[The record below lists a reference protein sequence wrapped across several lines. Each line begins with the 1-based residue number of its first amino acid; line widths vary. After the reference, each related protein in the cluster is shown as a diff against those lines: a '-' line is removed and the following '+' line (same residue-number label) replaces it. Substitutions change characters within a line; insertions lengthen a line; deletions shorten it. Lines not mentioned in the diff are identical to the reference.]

1 MAKTTTVY
9 VCQTCGFNSTK
20 WLGKCTSCSSWNS
33 FVEEVKVKNSS
44 ITKGINKTTK
54 EPLLLSEIKN
64 REDIKI
70 STGLKEFDRV
80 LGGGVY
86 AGSAVLIGGEPGIGK
101 STLLLQAAMNYQ
113 GQNVFYV
120 SGEESEEQI
129 KLRANRLHGY
139 SEHSGLYVF
148 SESNLNT
155 IIEKIEKNSYDLVV
169 IDSIQ
174 TLYNPEIESSPG
186 SVSQVRECSY
196 KLIEFCKSRNIP
208 LFLIGHIN
216 KEGNI
221 AGPKVLEH
229 LVDTVLQFEGDRN
242 HMYRIVRTLKNRF
255 GNSFEIGVFEM
266 KENGLNEV
274 LKPGS
279 FFLSGFEQNSD
290 LSGSAIT
297 TVLEGNRAFLLEVQ
311 ALVSSAVYGMPQ
323 RVANGFDGKRLNLLL
338 AVLEKK
344 CGFKLGQKDV
354 FMNITGGFRIN
365 DPAIDLAVA
374 ISVLSSNEDIPID
387 KSYCLI
393 GEVGLGGEIRGVIG
407 LDQRIQEAVKMGFS
421 KIIIPSPQLKKEFI
435 GGENFKLIPAKDI
448 SSILSE
454 IFG

>member
-1 MAKTTTVY
+1 
-9 VCQTCGFNSTK
+9 
-20 WLGKCTSCSSWNS
+20 
-33 FVEEVKVKNSS
+33 
-44 ITKGINKTTK
+44 
-54 EPLLLSEIKN
+54 
-64 REDIKI
+64 
-70 STGLKEFDRV
+70 
-80 LGGGVY
+80 
-86 AGSAVLIGGEPGIGK
+86 
-101 STLLLQAAMNYQ
+101 
-113 GQNVFYV
+113 
-120 SGEESEEQI
+120 
-129 KLRANRLHGY
+129 
-139 SEHSGLYVF
+139 LYIY

-155 IIEKIEKNSYDLVV
+155 IIEQANKNPYDLMV

-174 TLYNPEIESSPG
+174 TLFNPEIESSPG

-196 KLIEFCKSRNIP
+196 KLIEFCKGKNIP

-242 HMYRIVRTLKNRF
+242 HLYRLVRTLKNRF

-266 KENGLNEV
+266 KPDGLNEV
-274 LKPGS
+274 QKPGT
-279 FFLSGFEQNSD
+279 FFLSGFEQNNN
-290 LSGSAIT
+290 LSGSVIT

-323 RVANGFDGKRLNLLL
+323 RVANGFDAKRLNLLL

-374 ISVLSSNEDIPID
+374 ISVLSSNEDVAVD
-387 KSYCLI
+387 KSFCLI
-393 GEVGLGGEIRGVIG
+393 GEVGLGGEIRGVLG
-407 LDQRIQEAVKMGFS
+407 LEQRIKEAYKMGFT
-421 KIIIPSPQLKKEFI
+421 KIIIPAPQFKADFI
-435 GGENFKLIPAKDI
+435 ADGLSIIPARDI
-448 SSILSE
+448 TAVLGE

>member
-1 MAKTTTVY
+1 MSKNSSVF
-9 VCQTCGFNSTK
+9 VCQSCGFQSAK
-20 WLGKCTSCSSWNS
+20 WLGKCSSCGSWNS
-33 FVEEVKVKNSS
+33 FVEEAKTKSSGLKTTSDANKKEPVLLSKIESKNS
-44 ITKGINKTTK
+44 TRT
-54 EPLLLSEIKN
+54 
-64 REDIKI
+64 
-70 STGLKEFDRV
+70 STGMAELDRV
-80 LGGGVY
+80 LGGGVV

-101 STLLLQAAMNYQ
+101 STLLLQAAMAYQ
-113 GQNVFYV
+113 GKNVLYV

-129 KLRANRLHGY
+129 KLRANRLKEY
-139 SEHSGLYVF
+139 SDNSGLFIY

-155 IIEKIEKNSYDLVV
+155 IIEQANKNAYDLLV

-174 TLYNPEIESSPG
+174 TLFNPEIESSPG

-196 KLIEFCKSRNIP
+196 KLIEFCKGKNIP

-242 HMYRIVRTLKNRF
+242 HIYRIVRTLKNRF

-266 KENGLNEV
+266 KPDGLNEV
-274 LKPGS
+274 LKPGT
-279 FFLSGFEQNSD
+279 FFLSGFEQNNN
-290 LSGSAIT
+290 LSGSVIT

-323 RVANGFDGKRLNLLL
+323 RVANGFDAKRLNLLL

-374 ISVLSSNEDIPID
+374 ISVLSSNEDIAVD
-387 KSYCLI
+387 KSFCLI
-393 GEVGLGGEIRGVIG
+393 GEVGLGGEIRGVLG
-407 LDQRIQEAVKMGFS
+407 LEQRIKEAYKMGFT
-421 KIIIPSPQLKKEFI
+421 KIVIPAPQFKTDFI
-435 GGENFKLIPAKDI
+435 SDGLSIIPAKDI
-448 SSILSE
+448 TAVLGE

>member
-1 MAKTTTVY
+1 MSKNSSVF
-9 VCQTCGFNSTK
+9 VCQSCGFNSAK
-20 WLGKCTSCSSWNS
+20 WLGKCSSCGSWNS
-33 FVEEVKVKNSS
+33 FVEEVKTKSSGLKTIADSNKKTPVLLSQIESKNS
-44 ITKGINKTTK
+44 TRT
-54 EPLLLSEIKN
+54 
-64 REDIKI
+64 
-70 STGLKEFDRV
+70 STGMSELDRV
-80 LGGGVY
+80 LGGGVI

-101 STLLLQAAMNYQ
+101 STLLLQAAMAYQ
-113 GQNVFYV
+113 GKNVLYV

-129 KLRANRLHGY
+129 KLRANRLKEF
-139 SEHSGLYVF
+139 SENSGLYIY

-155 IIEKIEKNSYDLVV
+155 IIEQANKNPYDLMV

-174 TLYNPEIESSPG
+174 TLFNPEIESSPG

-196 KLIEFCKSRNIP
+196 KLIEFCKGKNIP

-242 HMYRIVRTLKNRF
+242 HLYRLVRTLKNRF

-266 KENGLNEV
+266 KPDGLNEV
-274 LKPGS
+274 QKPGT
-279 FFLSGFEQNSD
+279 FFLSGFEQNNN
-290 LSGSAIT
+290 LSGSVIT

-323 RVANGFDGKRLNLLL
+323 RVANGFDAKRLNLLL

-374 ISVLSSNEDIPID
+374 ISVLSSNEDVAVD

-393 GEVGLGGEIRGVIG
+393 GEVGLGGEIRGVLG
-407 LDQRIQEAVKMGFS
+407 LEQRIKEAYKMGFT
-421 KIIIPSPQLKKEFI
+421 KIIIPAPQ
-435 GGENFKLIPAKDI
+435 FKADFMADELSIIPARDI
-448 SSILSE
+448 TAVLGE

>member
-1 MAKTTTVY
+1 MSKNSSVF
-9 VCQTCGFNSTK
+9 VCQSCGFNSAK
-20 WLGKCTSCSSWNS
+20 WLGKCSSCGSWNS
-33 FVEEVKVKNSS
+33 FVEEVKTKSSGLKSIADTNKKTPVLLSQIESKNS
-44 ITKGINKTTK
+44 TRT
-54 EPLLLSEIKN
+54 
-64 REDIKI
+64 
-70 STGLKEFDRV
+70 STGMSELDRV
-80 LGGGVY
+80 LGGGVV

-101 STLLLQAAMNYQ
+101 STLLLQAAMAYQ
-113 GQNVFYV
+113 GKNVLYV

-129 KLRANRLHGY
+129 KLRANRLKEY
-139 SEHSGLYVF
+139 SNNSGLYIY
-148 SESNLNT
+148 SESNLNS
-155 IIEKIEKNSYDLVV
+155 IIEQASKNPYDLMV

-174 TLYNPEIESSPG
+174 TLFNPEIESSPG

-196 KLIEFCKSRNIP
+196 KLIEFCKARNIP

-242 HMYRIVRTLKNRF
+242 HLYRLVRTLKNRF

-266 KENGLNEV
+266 KPDGLNEV
-274 LKPGS
+274 QKPGT
-279 FFLSGFEQNSD
+279 FFLSGFEQNNN
-290 LSGSAIT
+290 LSGSVIT

-323 RVANGFDGKRLNLLL
+323 RVANGFDAKRLNLLL

-374 ISVLSSNEDIPID
+374 ISVLSSNEDVAVD

-393 GEVGLGGEIRGVIG
+393 GEVGLGGEIRGVLG
-407 LDQRIQEAVKMGFS
+407 LEQRIKEAYKMGFT
-421 KIIIPSPQLKKEFI
+421 KIIIPAPQFKADFI
-435 GGENFKLIPAKDI
+435 ADGLSIIPAKDI
-448 SSILSE
+448 TAVLGE

>member
-1 MAKTTTVY
+1 MSKNSSVF
-9 VCQTCGFNSTK
+9 VCQSCGFNSAK
-20 WLGKCTSCSSWNS
+20 WLGKCSSCGSWNS
-33 FVEEVKVKNSS
+33 FVEEVKTKSSGLKTIADTNKKNPVLLSQIESKNS
-44 ITKGINKTTK
+44 TRT
-54 EPLLLSEIKN
+54 
-64 REDIKI
+64 
-70 STGLKEFDRV
+70 STGMAELDRV
-80 LGGGVY
+80 LGGGVV

-101 STLLLQAAMNYQ
+101 STLLLQAAMAYQ
-113 GQNVFYV
+113 GKNVLYV

-129 KLRANRLHGY
+129 KLRANRLKEY
-139 SEHSGLYVF
+139 SDNSGLYIY
-148 SESNLNT
+148 SESNLNS
-155 IIEKIEKNSYDLVV
+155 IIEQASKNPYDLMV

-174 TLYNPEIESSPG
+174 TLFNPEIESSPG

-196 KLIEFCKSRNIP
+196 KLIEFCKGRNIP

-242 HMYRIVRTLKNRF
+242 HLYRLVRTLKNRF

-266 KENGLNEV
+266 KPDGLNEV
-274 LKPGS
+274 QKPGT
-279 FFLSGFEQNSD
+279 FFLSGFEQNNN
-290 LSGSAIT
+290 LSGSVIT

-323 RVANGFDGKRLNLLL
+323 RVANGFDAKRLNLLL

-374 ISVLSSNEDIPID
+374 ISVLSSNEDVAVD

-393 GEVGLGGEIRGVIG
+393 GEVGLGGEIRGVLG
-407 LDQRIQEAVKMGFS
+407 LEQRIKEAYKMGFT
-421 KIIIPSPQLKKEFI
+421 KIVIPAPQFKADFIADGLSIIP
-435 GGENFKLIPAKDI
+435 ARDI
-448 SSILSE
+448 TAVLGE

>member
-1 MAKTTTVY
+1 MSKNSSVF
-9 VCQTCGFNSTK
+9 VCQSCGFNSAK
-20 WLGKCTSCSSWNS
+20 WLGKCSSCGSWNS
-33 FVEEVKVKNSS
+33 FVEEVKTKSSGLKTIADSNKKTPVLLSQIESKNSAR
-44 ITKGINKTTK
+44 T
-54 EPLLLSEIKN
+54 
-64 REDIKI
+64 
-70 STGLKEFDRV
+70 STGMSELDRV
-80 LGGGVY
+80 LGGGVV

-101 STLLLQAAMNYQ
+101 STLLLQAAMAYQ
-113 GQNVFYV
+113 GKNVLYV

-129 KLRANRLHGY
+129 KLRANRLKEF
-139 SEHSGLYVF
+139 SENSGLYIY

-155 IIEKIEKNSYDLVV
+155 IIEQANKNPYDLVV

-174 TLYNPEIESSPG
+174 TLFNPEIESSPG

-196 KLIEFCKSRNIP
+196 KLIEFCKGKNIP

-242 HMYRIVRTLKNRF
+242 HLYRLVRTLKNRF

-266 KENGLNEV
+266 KPDGLNEV
-274 LKPGS
+274 QKPGT
-279 FFLSGFEQNSD
+279 FFLSGFEQNNN
-290 LSGSAIT
+290 LSGSVIT

-323 RVANGFDGKRLNLLL
+323 RVANGFDAKRLNLLL

-374 ISVLSSNEDIPID
+374 ISVLSSNEDVAVD

-393 GEVGLGGEIRGVIG
+393 GEVGLGGEIRGVLG
-407 LDQRIQEAVKMGFS
+407 LEQRIKEAYKMGFT
-421 KIIIPSPQLKKEFI
+421 KIIIPAPQFKADFI
-435 GGENFKLIPAKDI
+435 ADGLSIIPARDI
-448 SSILSE
+448 TAVLGE

>member
-1 MAKTTTVY
+1 MSKNSSVF
-9 VCQTCGFNSTK
+9 VCQSCGFNSAK
-20 WLGKCTSCSSWNS
+20 WLGKCSSCGSWNS
-33 FVEEVKVKNSS
+33 FVEEVKTKSSGLKTIADSNKKTPVLLSQIESKNS
-44 ITKGINKTTK
+44 TRT
-54 EPLLLSEIKN
+54 
-64 REDIKI
+64 
-70 STGLKEFDRV
+70 STGMSELDRV
-80 LGGGVY
+80 LGGGVV

-101 STLLLQAAMNYQ
+101 STLLLQAAMAYQ
-113 GQNVFYV
+113 GKNVLYV

-129 KLRANRLHGY
+129 KLRANRLKEF
-139 SEHSGLYVF
+139 SENSGLYIY

-155 IIEKIEKNSYDLVV
+155 IIEQANKNPYDLMV

-174 TLYNPEIESSPG
+174 TLFNPEIESSPG

-196 KLIEFCKSRNIP
+196 KLIEFCKGKNIP

-242 HMYRIVRTLKNRF
+242 HLYRLVRTLKNRF

-266 KENGLNEV
+266 KPDGLNEV
-274 LKPGS
+274 QKPGT
-279 FFLSGFEQNSD
+279 FFLSGFEQNNN
-290 LSGSAIT
+290 LSGSVIT

-323 RVANGFDGKRLNLLL
+323 RVANGFDAKRLNLLL

-374 ISVLSSNEDIPID
+374 ISVLSSNEDVAVD

-393 GEVGLGGEIRGVIG
+393 GEVGLGGEIRGVLG
-407 LDQRIQEAVKMGFS
+407 LEQRIKEAYKMGFT
-421 KIIIPSPQLKKEFI
+421 KIIIPAPQFKADFI
-435 GGENFKLIPAKDI
+435 ADGLSIIPARDI
-448 SSILSE
+448 TAVLGE

>member
-1 MAKTTTVY
+1 MSKNSSVF
-9 VCQTCGFNSTK
+9 VCQSCGFNSAK
-20 WLGKCTSCSSWNS
+20 WLGKCSSCGSWNS
-33 FVEEVKVKNSS
+33 FVEEVKTKSSGLKTIADSNKKTPVLLSQIESKNS
-44 ITKGINKTTK
+44 TRT
-54 EPLLLSEIKN
+54 
-64 REDIKI
+64 
-70 STGLKEFDRV
+70 STGMSELDRV
-80 LGGGVY
+80 LGGGVV

-101 STLLLQAAMNYQ
+101 STLLLQAAMAYQ
-113 GQNVFYV
+113 GKNVLYV

-129 KLRANRLHGY
+129 KLRANRLKEF
-139 SEHSGLYVF
+139 SENSGLYIY

-155 IIEKIEKNSYDLVV
+155 IIEQANKNPYDLVV

-174 TLYNPEIESSPG
+174 TLFNPEIESSPG

-196 KLIEFCKSRNIP
+196 KLIEFCKGKNIP

-242 HMYRIVRTLKNRF
+242 HLYRLVRTLKNRF

-266 KENGLNEV
+266 KPDGLNEV
-274 LKPGS
+274 QKPGT
-279 FFLSGFEQNSD
+279 FFLSGFEQNNN
-290 LSGSAIT
+290 LSGSVIT

-323 RVANGFDGKRLNLLL
+323 RVANGFDAKRLNLLL

-374 ISVLSSNEDIPID
+374 ISVLSSNEDVSVD
-387 KSYCLI
+387 KSCCLI
-393 GEVGLGGEIRGVIG
+393 GEVGLGGEIRGVLG
-407 LDQRIQEAVKMGFS
+407 LEQRIKEAYKMGFT
-421 KIIIPSPQLKKEFI
+421 KIIIPAPQFKADFI
-435 GGENFKLIPAKDI
+435 ADGLSIIPARDI
-448 SSILSE
+448 TAVLGE

>member
-1 MAKTTTVY
+1 MSKNSSVF
-9 VCQTCGFNSTK
+9 VCQSCGFNSAK
-20 WLGKCTSCSSWNS
+20 WLGKCSSCGSWNS
-33 FVEEVKVKNSS
+33 FVEEVKTKSSGLKTIADSNKKTPVLLSQIESKNSAR
-44 ITKGINKTTK
+44 T
-54 EPLLLSEIKN
+54 
-64 REDIKI
+64 
-70 STGLKEFDRV
+70 STGMSELDRV
-80 LGGGVY
+80 LGGGVV

-101 STLLLQAAMNYQ
+101 STLLLQAAMAYQ
-113 GQNVFYV
+113 GKNVLYV

-129 KLRANRLHGY
+129 KLRANRLKEF
-139 SEHSGLYVF
+139 SENSGLYIY

-155 IIEKIEKNSYDLVV
+155 IIEQANKNPYDLMV

-174 TLYNPEIESSPG
+174 TLFNPEIESSPG

-196 KLIEFCKSRNIP
+196 KLIEFCKGKNIP

-242 HMYRIVRTLKNRF
+242 HLYRLVRTLKNRF

-266 KENGLNEV
+266 KPDGLNEV
-274 LKPGS
+274 QKPGT
-279 FFLSGFEQNSD
+279 FFLSGFEQNNN
-290 LSGSAIT
+290 LSGSVIT

-323 RVANGFDGKRLNLLL
+323 RVANGFDAKRLNLLL

-374 ISVLSSNEDIPID
+374 ISVLSSNEDVAVD

-393 GEVGLGGEIRGVIG
+393 GEVGLGGEIRGVLG
-407 LDQRIQEAVKMGFS
+407 LEQRIKEAYKMGFT
-421 KIIIPSPQLKKEFI
+421 KIIIPAPQFKADFI
-435 GGENFKLIPAKDI
+435 ADGLSIIPARDI
-448 SSILSE
+448 TAVLGE

>member
-1 MAKTTTVY
+1 MSKNSSVF
-9 VCQTCGFNSTK
+9 VCQSCGFNSAK
-20 WLGKCTSCSSWNS
+20 WLGKCSSCGSWNS
-33 FVEEVKVKNSS
+33 FVEEVKTKSSGLKTIADSNKKTPVLLSQIESKNSAR
-44 ITKGINKTTK
+44 T
-54 EPLLLSEIKN
+54 
-64 REDIKI
+64 
-70 STGLKEFDRV
+70 STGMSELDRV
-80 LGGGVY
+80 LGGGVV

-101 STLLLQAAMNYQ
+101 STLLLQAAMAYQ
-113 GQNVFYV
+113 GKNVLYV

-129 KLRANRLHGY
+129 KLRANRLKEF
-139 SEHSGLYVF
+139 SENSGLYIY

-155 IIEKIEKNSYDLVV
+155 IIEQANKNPYDLMV

-174 TLYNPEIESSPG
+174 TLFNPEIESSPG

-196 KLIEFCKSRNIP
+196 KLIEFCKGKNIP

-242 HMYRIVRTLKNRF
+242 HLYRLVRTLKNRF

-266 KENGLNEV
+266 KPDGLNEV
-274 LKPGS
+274 QKPGT
-279 FFLSGFEQNSD
+279 FFLSGFEQNNN
-290 LSGSAIT
+290 LSGSVIT

-323 RVANGFDGKRLNLLL
+323 RVANGFDAKRLNLLL

-374 ISVLSSNEDIPID
+374 ISVLSSNEDVAVD

-393 GEVGLGGEIRGVIG
+393 GEVGLGGEIRGVLG
-407 LDQRIQEAVKMGFS
+407 LEQRIKEAYKMGFT
-421 KIIIPSPQLKKEFI
+421 KIIIPAPQ
-435 GGENFKLIPAKDI
+435 FKADFMADGLSIIPARDI
-448 SSILSE
+448 TAVLGE

>member
-1 MAKTTTVY
+1 MSKNSSVF
-9 VCQTCGFNSTK
+9 VCQSCGFNSAK
-20 WLGKCTSCSSWNS
+20 WLGKCSSCGSWNS
-33 FVEEVKVKNSS
+33 FVEEVKTKSSGLKSIADTNKKNPVLLSQIESKNS
-44 ITKGINKTTK
+44 TRT
-54 EPLLLSEIKN
+54 
-64 REDIKI
+64 
-70 STGLKEFDRV
+70 STGMTELDRV
-80 LGGGVY
+80 LGGGVV

-101 STLLLQAAMNYQ
+101 STLLLQAAMAYQ
-113 GQNVFYV
+113 GKNVLYV

-129 KLRANRLHGY
+129 KLRANRLKEY
-139 SEHSGLYVF
+139 SNNSGLYIY
-148 SESNLNT
+148 SESNLNS
-155 IIEKIEKNSYDLVV
+155 IIEQASKNPYDLMV

-174 TLYNPEIESSPG
+174 TLFNPEIESSPG

-196 KLIEFCKSRNIP
+196 KLIEFCKGRNIP

-242 HMYRIVRTLKNRF
+242 HLYRLVRTLKNRF

-266 KENGLNEV
+266 KPDGLNEV
-274 LKPGS
+274 QKPGT
-279 FFLSGFEQNSD
+279 FFLSGFEQNNN
-290 LSGSAIT
+290 LSGSVIT

-323 RVANGFDGKRLNLLL
+323 RVANGFDAKRLNLLL

-374 ISVLSSNEDIPID
+374 ISVLSSNEDVAVD

-393 GEVGLGGEIRGVIG
+393 GEVGLGGEIRGVLG
-407 LDQRIQEAVKMGFS
+407 LEQRIKEAYKMGFT
-421 KIIIPSPQLKKEFI
+421 KIIIPAPQFKADFI
-435 GGENFKLIPAKDI
+435 ADGLSIIPAKDI
-448 SSILSE
+448 TAVLGE

>member
-1 MAKTTTVY
+1 MSKNSSVF
-9 VCQTCGFNSTK
+9 VCQSCGFNSAK
-20 WLGKCTSCSSWNS
+20 WLGKCSSCGSWNS
-33 FVEEVKVKNSS
+33 FVEEVKTKSSGLKTIADTNKKTPVLLSQIESKNS
-44 ITKGINKTTK
+44 TRT
-54 EPLLLSEIKN
+54 
-64 REDIKI
+64 
-70 STGLKEFDRV
+70 STGMAELDRV
-80 LGGGVY
+80 LGGGVV

-101 STLLLQAAMNYQ
+101 STLLLQAAMAYQ
-113 GQNVFYV
+113 GKNVLYV

-129 KLRANRLHGY
+129 KLRANRLKEY
-139 SEHSGLYVF
+139 SDNSGLYIY
-148 SESNLNT
+148 SESNLNS
-155 IIEKIEKNSYDLVV
+155 IIEQASKNPYDLMV

-174 TLYNPEIESSPG
+174 TLFNPEIESSPG

-196 KLIEFCKSRNIP
+196 KLIEFCKGRNIP

-242 HMYRIVRTLKNRF
+242 HLYRIVRTLKNRF

-266 KENGLNEV
+266 KPDGLNEV
-274 LKPGS
+274 QKPGT
-279 FFLSGFEQNSD
+279 FFLSGFEQNNN
-290 LSGSAIT
+290 LSGSVIT

-323 RVANGFDGKRLNLLL
+323 RVANGFDAKRLNLLL

-374 ISVLSSNEDIPID
+374 ISVLSSNEDVAVD

-393 GEVGLGGEIRGVIG
+393 GEVGLGGEIRGVLG
-407 LDQRIQEAVKMGFS
+407 LEQRIKEAYKMGFT
-421 KIIIPSPQLKKEFI
+421 KIIIPAPQFKADFI
-435 GGENFKLIPAKDI
+435 SDGLSVIPAKDI
-448 SSILSE
+448 TAVLGE

>member
-1 MAKTTTVY
+1 MSKNSSVF
-9 VCQTCGFNSTK
+9 VCQSCGFNSAK
-20 WLGKCTSCSSWNS
+20 WLGKCSSCGSWNS
-33 FVEEVKVKNSS
+33 FVEEVKTKSSGLKTIADSNKKTPVLLSQIESKNSAR
-44 ITKGINKTTK
+44 T
-54 EPLLLSEIKN
+54 
-64 REDIKI
+64 
-70 STGLKEFDRV
+70 STGMSELDRV
-80 LGGGVY
+80 LGGGVV

-101 STLLLQAAMNYQ
+101 STLLLQAAMAYQ
-113 GQNVFYV
+113 GKNVLYV

-129 KLRANRLHGY
+129 KLRANRLKEF
-139 SEHSGLYVF
+139 SENSGLYIY

-155 IIEKIEKNSYDLVV
+155 IIEQANKNPHDLVV

-174 TLYNPEIESSPG
+174 TLFNPEIESSPG

-196 KLIEFCKSRNIP
+196 KLIEFCKGKNIP

-242 HMYRIVRTLKNRF
+242 HLYRLVRTLKNRF

-266 KENGLNEV
+266 KPDGLNEV
-274 LKPGS
+274 QKPGT
-279 FFLSGFEQNSD
+279 FFLSGFEQNNN
-290 LSGSAIT
+290 LSGSVIT

-323 RVANGFDGKRLNLLL
+323 RVANGFDAKRLNLLL

-374 ISVLSSNEDIPID
+374 ISVLSSNEDVSVD
-387 KSYCLI
+387 KSCCLI
-393 GEVGLGGEIRGVIG
+393 GEVGLGGEIRGVLG
-407 LDQRIQEAVKMGFS
+407 LEQRIKEAYKMGFT
-421 KIIIPSPQLKKEFI
+421 KIIIPAPQFKADFI
-435 GGENFKLIPAKDI
+435 ADGLSIIPARDI
-448 SSILSE
+448 TAVLGE

>member
-1 MAKTTTVY
+1 MSKNSSVF
-9 VCQTCGFNSTK
+9 VCQSCGFNSAK
-20 WLGKCTSCSSWNS
+20 WLGKCSSCGSWNS
-33 FVEEVKVKNSS
+33 FVEEVKTKSSGLKTIADSNKKTPVLLSQIESKNS
-44 ITKGINKTTK
+44 TRT
-54 EPLLLSEIKN
+54 
-64 REDIKI
+64 
-70 STGLKEFDRV
+70 STGMSELDRV
-80 LGGGVY
+80 LGGGVV

-101 STLLLQAAMNYQ
+101 STLLLQAAMAYQ
-113 GQNVFYV
+113 GKNVLYV

-129 KLRANRLHGY
+129 KLRANRLKEF
-139 SEHSGLYVF
+139 SENSGLYIY

-155 IIEKIEKNSYDLVV
+155 IIEQANKNAYDLIV

-174 TLYNPEIESSPG
+174 TLFNPEIESSPG

-196 KLIEFCKSRNIP
+196 KLIEFCKGKNIP

-242 HMYRIVRTLKNRF
+242 HLYRLVRTLKNRF

-266 KENGLNEV
+266 KPDGLNEV
-274 LKPGS
+274 QKPGT
-279 FFLSGFEQNSD
+279 FFLSGFEQNNN
-290 LSGSAIT
+290 LSGSVIT

-323 RVANGFDGKRLNLLL
+323 RVANGFDAKRLNLLL

-374 ISVLSSNEDIPID
+374 ISVLSSNEDVAVD
-387 KSYCLI
+387 KSFCLI
-393 GEVGLGGEIRGVIG
+393 GEVGLGGEIRGVLG
-407 LDQRIQEAVKMGFS
+407 LEQRIKEAYKMGFT
-421 KIIIPSPQLKKEFI
+421 KIIIPAPQFKADFI
-435 GGENFKLIPAKDI
+435 ADGLSIIPARDI
-448 SSILSE
+448 TAVLGE

>member
-1 MAKTTTVY
+1 MSKNSSVF
-9 VCQTCGFNSTK
+9 VCQSCGFNSAK
-20 WLGKCTSCSSWNS
+20 WLGKCSSCGSWNS
-33 FVEEVKVKNSS
+33 FVEEVKTKSSGLKTIADTNKKNPVLLSQIESKNS
-44 ITKGINKTTK
+44 TRT
-54 EPLLLSEIKN
+54 
-64 REDIKI
+64 
-70 STGLKEFDRV
+70 STGMSELDRV
-80 LGGGVY
+80 LGGGVV

-101 STLLLQAAMNYQ
+101 STLLLQAAMAYQ
-113 GQNVFYV
+113 GKNVLYV

-129 KLRANRLHGY
+129 KLRANRLKEY
-139 SEHSGLYVF
+139 SDNSGLYIY
-148 SESNLNT
+148 SESNLNS
-155 IIEKIEKNSYDLVV
+155 IIEQASKNPYDLMV

-174 TLYNPEIESSPG
+174 TLFNPEIESSPG

-196 KLIEFCKSRNIP
+196 KLIEFCKGRNIP

-242 HMYRIVRTLKNRF
+242 HLYRLVRTLKNRF

-266 KENGLNEV
+266 KPDGLNEV
-274 LKPGS
+274 QKPGT
-279 FFLSGFEQNSD
+279 FFLSGFEQNNN
-290 LSGSAIT
+290 LSGSVIT

-323 RVANGFDGKRLNLLL
+323 RVANGFDAKRLNLLL

-374 ISVLSSNEDIPID
+374 ISVLSSNEDVAVD
-387 KSYCLI
+387 KSYCLF
-393 GEVGLGGEIRGVIG
+393 GEVGLGGEIRGVLG
-407 LDQRIQEAVKMGFS
+407 LEQRIKEAYKMGFT
-421 KIIIPSPQLKKEFI
+421 KIVIPAPQFKADFIADGLSIIP
-435 GGENFKLIPAKDI
+435 ARDI
-448 SSILSE
+448 TAVLGE

>member
-1 MAKTTTVY
+1 MSKNSSVF
-9 VCQTCGFNSTK
+9 VCQSCGFNSAK
-20 WLGKCTSCSSWNS
+20 WLGKCSSCGSWNS
-33 FVEEVKVKNSS
+33 FVEEVKTKSSGLKTIADSNKKTPVLLSQIESKNSAR
-44 ITKGINKTTK
+44 T
-54 EPLLLSEIKN
+54 
-64 REDIKI
+64 
-70 STGLKEFDRV
+70 STGMSELDRV
-80 LGGGVY
+80 LGGGVV

-101 STLLLQAAMNYQ
+101 STLLLQAAMAYQ
-113 GQNVFYV
+113 GKNVLYV

-129 KLRANRLHGY
+129 KLRANRLKEF
-139 SEHSGLYVF
+139 SENSGLYIY

-155 IIEKIEKNSYDLVV
+155 IIEQANKNPYDLVV

-174 TLYNPEIESSPG
+174 TLFNPEIESSPG

-196 KLIEFCKSRNIP
+196 KLIEFCKGKNIP

-242 HMYRIVRTLKNRF
+242 HLYRLVRTLKNRF

-266 KENGLNEV
+266 KPDGLNEV
-274 LKPGS
+274 QKPGT
-279 FFLSGFEQNSD
+279 FFLSGFEQNNN
-290 LSGSAIT
+290 LSGSVIT

-323 RVANGFDGKRLNLLL
+323 RVANGFDAKRLNLLL

-374 ISVLSSNEDIPID
+374 ISVLSSNEDVSVD
-387 KSYCLI
+387 KSCCLI
-393 GEVGLGGEIRGVIG
+393 GEVGLGGEIRGVLG
-407 LDQRIQEAVKMGFS
+407 LEQRIKEAYKMGFT
-421 KIIIPSPQLKKEFI
+421 KIIIPAPQFKADFI
-435 GGENFKLIPAKDI
+435 ADGLSIIPARDI
-448 SSILSE
+448 TAVLGE

>member
-1 MAKTTTVY
+1 MSKNSSVF
-9 VCQTCGFNSTK
+9 VCQSCGFNSAK
-20 WLGKCTSCSSWNS
+20 WLGKCSSCGSWNS
-33 FVEEVKVKNSS
+33 FVEEVKTKSSGLKTIADSNKKTPVLLSQIESKNS
-44 ITKGINKTTK
+44 TRT
-54 EPLLLSEIKN
+54 
-64 REDIKI
+64 
-70 STGLKEFDRV
+70 STGMSELDRV
-80 LGGGVY
+80 LGGGVV

-101 STLLLQAAMNYQ
+101 STLLLQAAMAYQ
-113 GQNVFYV
+113 GKNVLYV

-129 KLRANRLHGY
+129 KLRANRLKEF
-139 SEHSGLYVF
+139 SENSGLYIY

-155 IIEKIEKNSYDLVV
+155 IIEQANKNPYDLMV

-174 TLYNPEIESSPG
+174 TLFNPEIESSPG

-196 KLIEFCKSRNIP
+196 KLIEFCKGKNIP

-242 HMYRIVRTLKNRF
+242 HLYRLVRTLKNRF

-266 KENGLNEV
+266 KPDGLNEV
-274 LKPGS
+274 QKPGT
-279 FFLSGFEQNSD
+279 FFLSGFEQNNN
-290 LSGSAIT
+290 LSGSVIT

-323 RVANGFDGKRLNLLL
+323 RVANGFDAKRLNLLL

-374 ISVLSSNEDIPID
+374 ISVLSSNEDVAVD
-387 KSYCLI
+387 KSFCLI
-393 GEVGLGGEIRGVIG
+393 GEVGLGGEIRGVLG
-407 LDQRIQEAVKMGFS
+407 LEQRIKEAYKMGFT
-421 KIIIPSPQLKKEFI
+421 KIIIPAPQFKADFI
-435 GGENFKLIPAKDI
+435 ADGLSIIPARDI
-448 SSILSE
+448 TAVLGE

>member
-1 MAKTTTVY
+1 MSKNSSVF
-9 VCQTCGFNSTK
+9 VCQSCGFNSAK
-20 WLGKCTSCSSWNS
+20 WLGKCSSCGSWNS
-33 FVEEVKVKNSS
+33 FVEEVKTKSSGLKTIADSNKKTPVLLSQIVSKNSAR
-44 ITKGINKTTK
+44 T
-54 EPLLLSEIKN
+54 
-64 REDIKI
+64 
-70 STGLKEFDRV
+70 STGMSELDRV
-80 LGGGVY
+80 LGGGVV

-101 STLLLQAAMNYQ
+101 STLLLQAAMAYQ
-113 GQNVFYV
+113 GKNVLYV

-129 KLRANRLHGY
+129 KLRANRLKEF
-139 SEHSGLYVF
+139 SENSGLYIY

-155 IIEKIEKNSYDLVV
+155 IIEQANKNPYDLMV

-174 TLYNPEIESSPG
+174 TLFNPEIESSPG

-196 KLIEFCKSRNIP
+196 KLIEFCKGKNIP

-242 HMYRIVRTLKNRF
+242 HLYRLVRTLKNRF

-266 KENGLNEV
+266 KPDGLNEV
-274 LKPGS
+274 QKPGT
-279 FFLSGFEQNSD
+279 FFLSGFEQNNN
-290 LSGSAIT
+290 LSGSVIT

-323 RVANGFDGKRLNLLL
+323 RVANGFDAKRLNLLL

-374 ISVLSSNEDIPID
+374 ISVLSSNEDVAVD
-387 KSYCLI
+387 KSFCLI
-393 GEVGLGGEIRGVIG
+393 GEVGLGGEIRGVLG
-407 LDQRIQEAVKMGFS
+407 LEQRIKEAYKMGFT
-421 KIIIPSPQLKKEFI
+421 KIIIPAPQFKADFI
-435 GGENFKLIPAKDI
+435 ADGLSIIPARDI
-448 SSILSE
+448 TAVLGE

>member
-1 MAKTTTVY
+1 MSKNSSVF
-9 VCQTCGFNSTK
+9 VCQSCGFNSAK
-20 WLGKCTSCSSWNS
+20 WLGKCSSCGSWNS
-33 FVEEVKVKNSS
+33 FVEEVKTKSSGLKTIADSNKKTPVLLSQIESKNS
-44 ITKGINKTTK
+44 TRT
-54 EPLLLSEIKN
+54 
-64 REDIKI
+64 
-70 STGLKEFDRV
+70 STGMSELDRV
-80 LGGGVY
+80 LGGGVV

-101 STLLLQAAMNYQ
+101 STLLLQAAMAYQ
-113 GQNVFYV
+113 GKNVLYV

-129 KLRANRLHGY
+129 KLRANRLKEF
-139 SEHSGLYVF
+139 SENSGLYIY

-155 IIEKIEKNSYDLVV
+155 IIEQANKNAYDLMV

-174 TLYNPEIESSPG
+174 TLFNPEIESSPG

-196 KLIEFCKSRNIP
+196 KLIEFCKGKNIP

-242 HMYRIVRTLKNRF
+242 HLYRLVRTLKNRF

-266 KENGLNEV
+266 KPDGLNEV
-274 LKPGS
+274 QKPGT
-279 FFLSGFEQNSD
+279 FFLSGFEQNNN
-290 LSGSAIT
+290 LSGSVIT

-323 RVANGFDGKRLNLLL
+323 RVANGFDAKRLNLLL

-374 ISVLSSNEDIPID
+374 ISVLSSNEDVAVD

-393 GEVGLGGEIRGVIG
+393 GEVGLGGEIRGVLG
-407 LDQRIQEAVKMGFS
+407 LEQRIKEAYKMGFT
-421 KIIIPSPQLKKEFI
+421 KIIIPAPQFKADFI
-435 GGENFKLIPAKDI
+435 ADGLSIIPARDI
-448 SSILSE
+448 TAVLGE

>member
-1 MAKTTTVY
+1 MSKNSSVF
-9 VCQTCGFNSTK
+9 VCQSCGFNSAK
-20 WLGKCTSCSSWNS
+20 WLGKCSSCGSWNS
-33 FVEEVKVKNSS
+33 FVEEVKTKSSGLKTIADSNKKTPVLLSQIESKNS
-44 ITKGINKTTK
+44 TRT
-54 EPLLLSEIKN
+54 
-64 REDIKI
+64 
-70 STGLKEFDRV
+70 STGMSELDRV
-80 LGGGVY
+80 LGGGVV

-101 STLLLQAAMNYQ
+101 STLLLQAAMAYQ
-113 GQNVFYV
+113 GKNVLYV

-129 KLRANRLHGY
+129 KLRANRLKEF
-139 SEHSGLYVF
+139 SENSGLYIY

-155 IIEKIEKNSYDLVV
+155 IIEQANKNPYDLVV

-174 TLYNPEIESSPG
+174 TLFNPEIESSPG

-196 KLIEFCKSRNIP
+196 KLIEFCKGKNIP

-242 HMYRIVRTLKNRF
+242 HLYRLVRTLKNRF

-266 KENGLNEV
+266 KPDGLNEV
-274 LKPGS
+274 QKPGT
-279 FFLSGFEQNSD
+279 FFLSGFEQNNN
-290 LSGSAIT
+290 LSGSVIT

-323 RVANGFDGKRLNLLL
+323 RVANGFDAKRLNLLL

-374 ISVLSSNEDIPID
+374 ISVLSSNEDVSVD
-387 KSYCLI
+387 KSCCLI
-393 GEVGLGGEIRGVIG
+393 GEVGLGGEIRGVLG
-407 LDQRIQEAVKMGFS
+407 LEQRIKEAYKMGFT
-421 KIIIPSPQLKKEFI
+421 KIIIPAPQFKADFI
-435 GGENFKLIPAKDI
+435 SDGLSVIPAKDI
-448 SSILSE
+448 TAVLGE

>member
-1 MAKTTTVY
+1 MSKNSSVF
-9 VCQTCGFNSTK
+9 VCQSCGFNSAK
-20 WLGKCTSCSSWNS
+20 WLGKCSSCGSWNS
-33 FVEEVKVKNSS
+33 FVEEVKTKSSGLKTIADTNKKTPVLLSQIESKNS
-44 ITKGINKTTK
+44 TRT
-54 EPLLLSEIKN
+54 
-64 REDIKI
+64 
-70 STGLKEFDRV
+70 STGMAELDRV
-80 LGGGVY
+80 LGGGVV

-101 STLLLQAAMNYQ
+101 STLLLQAAMAYQ
-113 GQNVFYV
+113 GKNVLYV

-129 KLRANRLHGY
+129 KLRANRLKEY
-139 SEHSGLYVF
+139 SDNSGLYIY
-148 SESNLNT
+148 SESNLNS
-155 IIEKIEKNSYDLVV
+155 IIEQASKNPYDLMV

-174 TLYNPEIESSPG
+174 TLFNPEIESSPG

-196 KLIEFCKSRNIP
+196 KLIEFCKGRNIP

-242 HMYRIVRTLKNRF
+242 HLYRIVRTLKNRF

-266 KENGLNEV
+266 KPDGLNEV
-274 LKPGS
+274 QKPGT
-279 FFLSGFEQNSD
+279 FFLSGFEQNNN
-290 LSGSAIT
+290 LSGSVIT

-323 RVANGFDGKRLNLLL
+323 RVANGFDAKRLNLLL

-374 ISVLSSNEDIPID
+374 ISVLSSNEDVAVD
-387 KSYCLI
+387 KSYCLT
-393 GEVGLGGEIRGVIG
+393 GEVGLGGEIRGVLG
-407 LDQRIQEAVKMGFS
+407 LEQRIKEAYKMGFT
-421 KIIIPSPQLKKEFI
+421 KIIIPAPQFKADFI
-435 GGENFKLIPAKDI
+435 SDGLSVIPAKDI
-448 SSILSE
+448 TAVLGE

>member
-1 MAKTTTVY
+1 MSKNSSVF
-9 VCQTCGFNSTK
+9 VCQSCGFNSAK
-20 WLGKCTSCSSWNS
+20 WLGKCSSCGSWNS
-33 FVEEVKVKNSS
+33 FVEEVKTKSSGLKTIADSNKKTPVLLSQIESKNSAR
-44 ITKGINKTTK
+44 T
-54 EPLLLSEIKN
+54 
-64 REDIKI
+64 
-70 STGLKEFDRV
+70 STGMSELDRV
-80 LGGGVY
+80 LGGGVV

-101 STLLLQAAMNYQ
+101 STLLLQAAMAYQ
-113 GQNVFYV
+113 GKNVLYV

-129 KLRANRLHGY
+129 KLRANRLKEF
-139 SEHSGLYVF
+139 SENSGLYIY

-155 IIEKIEKNSYDLVV
+155 IIEQANKNPYDLVV

-174 TLYNPEIESSPG
+174 TLFNPEIESSPG

-196 KLIEFCKSRNIP
+196 KLIEFCKGKNIP

-242 HMYRIVRTLKNRF
+242 HLYRLVRTLKNRF

-266 KENGLNEV
+266 KPDGLNEV
-274 LKPGS
+274 QKPGT
-279 FFLSGFEQNSD
+279 FFLSGFEQNNN
-290 LSGSAIT
+290 LSGSVIT

-323 RVANGFDGKRLNLLL
+323 RVANGFDAKRLNLLL

-374 ISVLSSNEDIPID
+374 ISVLSSNEDVAVD

-393 GEVGLGGEIRGVIG
+393 GEVGLGGEIRGVLG
-407 LDQRIQEAVKMGFS
+407 LEQRIKEAYKMGFT
-421 KIIIPSPQLKKEFI
+421 KIILPAPQFKADFI
-435 GGENFKLIPAKDI
+435 ADGLSIIPARDI
-448 SSILSE
+448 TAVLGE

>member
-1 MAKTTTVY
+1 MSKNSSVF
-9 VCQTCGFNSTK
+9 VCQSCGFNSAK
-20 WLGKCTSCSSWNS
+20 WLGKCSSCGSWNS
-33 FVEEVKVKNSS
+33 FVEEVKTKSSGLKSIADTNKKNPVLLSQIESKNS
-44 ITKGINKTTK
+44 TRT
-54 EPLLLSEIKN
+54 
-64 REDIKI
+64 
-70 STGLKEFDRV
+70 STGMSELDRV
-80 LGGGVY
+80 LGGGVV

-101 STLLLQAAMNYQ
+101 STLLLQAAMAYQ
-113 GQNVFYV
+113 GKNVLYV

-129 KLRANRLHGY
+129 KLRANRLKEY
-139 SEHSGLYVF
+139 SNNSGLYIY
-148 SESNLNT
+148 SESNLNS
-155 IIEKIEKNSYDLVV
+155 IIEQASKNPYDLMV

-174 TLYNPEIESSPG
+174 TLFNPEIESSPG

-196 KLIEFCKSRNIP
+196 KLIEFCKARNIP

-242 HMYRIVRTLKNRF
+242 HLYRLVRTLKNRF

-266 KENGLNEV
+266 KPDGLNEV
-274 LKPGS
+274 QKPGT
-279 FFLSGFEQNSD
+279 FFLSGFEQNNN
-290 LSGSAIT
+290 LSGSVIT

-323 RVANGFDGKRLNLLL
+323 RVANGFDAKRLNLLL

-374 ISVLSSNEDIPID
+374 ISVLSSNEDVAVD

-393 GEVGLGGEIRGVIG
+393 GEVGLGGEIRGVLG
-407 LDQRIQEAVKMGFS
+407 LEQRIKEAYKMGFT
-421 KIIIPSPQLKKEFI
+421 KIIIPAPQFKADFI
-435 GGENFKLIPAKDI
+435 ADGLSIIPAKDI
-448 SSILSE
+448 TAVLGE

>member
-1 MAKTTTVY
+1 MSKNSSVF
-9 VCQTCGFNSTK
+9 VCQSCGFNSAK
-20 WLGKCTSCSSWNS
+20 WLGKCSSCGSWNS
-33 FVEEVKVKNSS
+33 FVEEVKTKSSGLKTIADSNKKTPVLLSQIESKNS
-44 ITKGINKTTK
+44 TRT
-54 EPLLLSEIKN
+54 
-64 REDIKI
+64 
-70 STGLKEFDRV
+70 STGMSELDRV
-80 LGGGVY
+80 LGGGVV

-101 STLLLQAAMNYQ
+101 STLLLQAAMAYQ
-113 GQNVFYV
+113 GKNVLYV

-129 KLRANRLHGY
+129 KLRANRLKEF
-139 SEHSGLYVF
+139 SENSGLYIY

-155 IIEKIEKNSYDLVV
+155 IIEQANKNPYDLMV

-174 TLYNPEIESSPG
+174 TLFNPEIESSPG

-196 KLIEFCKSRNIP
+196 KLIEFCKGKNIP

-242 HMYRIVRTLKNRF
+242 HLYRLVRTLKNRF

-266 KENGLNEV
+266 KPDGLNEV
-274 LKPGS
+274 QKPGT
-279 FFLSGFEQNSD
+279 FFLSGFEQNNN
-290 LSGSAIT
+290 LSGSVIT

-323 RVANGFDGKRLNLLL
+323 RVANGFDAKRLNLLL

-374 ISVLSSNEDIPID
+374 ISVLSSNEDVAVD

-393 GEVGLGGEIRGVIG
+393 GEVGLGGEIRGVLG
-407 LDQRIQEAVKMGFS
+407 LEQRIKEAYKMGFT
-421 KIIIPSPQLKKEFI
+421 KIIIPAPQ
-435 GGENFKLIPAKDI
+435 FKADFMADELSIIPARDI
-448 SSILSE
+448 TAVLGE

>member
-1 MAKTTTVY
+1 MSKNSSVF
-9 VCQTCGFNSTK
+9 VCQSCGFNSAK
-20 WLGKCTSCSSWNS
+20 WLGKCSSCGSWNS
-33 FVEEVKVKNSS
+33 FVEEVKTKSSGLKTIADSNKKTPVLLSQIESKNSAR
-44 ITKGINKTTK
+44 T
-54 EPLLLSEIKN
+54 
-64 REDIKI
+64 
-70 STGLKEFDRV
+70 STGMSELDRV
-80 LGGGVY
+80 LGGGVV

-101 STLLLQAAMNYQ
+101 STLLLQAAMAYQ
-113 GQNVFYV
+113 GKNVLYV

-129 KLRANRLHGY
+129 KLRANRLKEF
-139 SEHSGLYVF
+139 SENSGLYIY

-155 IIEKIEKNSYDLVV
+155 IIAQANKNPYDLVV

-174 TLYNPEIESSPG
+174 TLFNPEIESSPG

-196 KLIEFCKSRNIP
+196 KLIEFCKGKNIP

-242 HMYRIVRTLKNRF
+242 HLYRLVRTLKNRF

-266 KENGLNEV
+266 KPDGLNEV
-274 LKPGS
+274 QKPGT
-279 FFLSGFEQNSD
+279 FFLSGFEQNNN
-290 LSGSAIT
+290 LSGSVIT

-323 RVANGFDGKRLNLLL
+323 RVANGFDAKRLNLLL

-374 ISVLSSNEDIPID
+374 ISVLSSNEDVAVD

-393 GEVGLGGEIRGVIG
+393 GEVGLGGEIRGVLG
-407 LDQRIQEAVKMGFS
+407 LEQRIKEAYKMGFT
-421 KIIIPSPQLKKEFI
+421 KIIIPAPQFKADFI
-435 GGENFKLIPAKDI
+435 ADGLSIIPARDI
-448 SSILSE
+448 TAVLGE

>member
-1 MAKTTTVY
+1 MSKNSSVF
-9 VCQTCGFNSTK
+9 VCQSCGFNSAK
-20 WLGKCTSCSSWNS
+20 WLGKCSSCGSWNS
-33 FVEEVKVKNSS
+33 FVEEVKTKSSGLKSIADTNKKTPVLLSQIESKNS
-44 ITKGINKTTK
+44 TRT
-54 EPLLLSEIKN
+54 
-64 REDIKI
+64 
-70 STGLKEFDRV
+70 STGMSELDRV
-80 LGGGVY
+80 LGGGVV

-101 STLLLQAAMNYQ
+101 STLLLQAAMAYQ
-113 GQNVFYV
+113 GKNVLYV

-129 KLRANRLHGY
+129 KLRANRLKEY
-139 SEHSGLYVF
+139 SNNSGLYIY
-148 SESNLNT
+148 SESNLNL
-155 IIEKIEKNSYDLVV
+155 IIEQASKNPYDLMV

-174 TLYNPEIESSPG
+174 TLFNPEIESSPG

-196 KLIEFCKSRNIP
+196 KLIEFCKARNIP

-242 HMYRIVRTLKNRF
+242 HLYRLVRTLKNRF

-266 KENGLNEV
+266 KPDGLNEV
-274 LKPGS
+274 QKPGT
-279 FFLSGFEQNSD
+279 FFLSGFEQNNN
-290 LSGSAIT
+290 LSGSVIT

-323 RVANGFDGKRLNLLL
+323 RVANGFDAKRLNLLL

-374 ISVLSSNEDIPID
+374 ISVLSSNEDVAVD

-393 GEVGLGGEIRGVIG
+393 GEVGLGGEIRGVLG
-407 LDQRIQEAVKMGFS
+407 LEQRIKEAYKMGFT
-421 KIIIPSPQLKKEFI
+421 KIIIPAPQFKADFI
-435 GGENFKLIPAKDI
+435 ADGLSIIPAKDI
-448 SSILSE
+448 TAVLGE

>member
-1 MAKTTTVY
+1 MSKNSSVF
-9 VCQTCGFNSTK
+9 VCQSCGFNSAK
-20 WLGKCTSCSSWNS
+20 WLGKCSSCGSWNS
-33 FVEEVKVKNSS
+33 FVEEIKTKNSGLKTIS
-44 ITKGINKTTK
+44 DTTK
-54 EPLLLSEIKN
+54 KSPVLLSQIESKN
-64 REDIKI
+64 STRT
-70 STGLKEFDRV
+70 STGMSELDRV
-80 LGGGVY
+80 LGGGVV

-101 STLLLQAAMNYQ
+101 STLLLQAAMAYQ
-113 GQNVFYV
+113 GKNVLYV

-129 KLRANRLHGY
+129 KLRANRLKEY
-139 SEHSGLYVF
+139 SDNSGLYIY
-148 SESNLNT
+148 SESNLNS
-155 IIEKIEKNSYDLVV
+155 IIEQANKNPYDLMV

-174 TLYNPEIESSPG
+174 TLFNPEIESSPG

-196 KLIEFCKSRNIP
+196 KLIEFCKGRNIP

-242 HMYRIVRTLKNRF
+242 HLYRIVRTLKNRF

-266 KENGLNEV
+266 KPDGLNEV
-274 LKPGS
+274 QKPGT
-279 FFLSGFEQNSD
+279 FFLSGFELNSN
-290 LSGSAIT
+290 LSGSVIT

-323 RVANGFDGKRLNLLL
+323 RVANGFDAKRLNLLL

-374 ISVLSSNEDIPID
+374 ISVLSSNEDVSVD

-393 GEVGLGGEIRGVIG
+393 GEVGLGGEIRGVLG
-407 LDQRIQEAVKMGFS
+407 LEQRIKEAYKMGFS
-421 KIIIPSPQLKKEFI
+421 KIVIPAPQFKADFI
-435 GGENFKLIPAKDI
+435 TEGLSIIPAKDI
-448 SSILSE
+448 TSVLTE
-454 IFG
+454 LFG

>member
-1 MAKTTTVY
+1 MSKNSSVF
-9 VCQTCGFNSTK
+9 VCQSCGFNSAK
-20 WLGKCTSCSSWNS
+20 WLGKCSSCGSWNS
-33 FVEEVKVKNSS
+33 FVEEVKTKSSGLKTIADSNKKTPVLLSQIESKNSAR
-44 ITKGINKTTK
+44 T
-54 EPLLLSEIKN
+54 
-64 REDIKI
+64 
-70 STGLKEFDRV
+70 STGMSELDRV
-80 LGGGVY
+80 LGGGVV

-101 STLLLQAAMNYQ
+101 STLLLQAAMAYQ
-113 GQNVFYV
+113 GKNVLYV

-129 KLRANRLHGY
+129 KLRANRLKEF
-139 SEHSGLYVF
+139 SENSGLYIY

-155 IIEKIEKNSYDLVV
+155 IIEQANKNLYDLMV

-174 TLYNPEIESSPG
+174 TLFNPEIESSPG

-196 KLIEFCKSRNIP
+196 KLIEFCKGKNIP

-242 HMYRIVRTLKNRF
+242 HLYRLVRTLKNRF

-266 KENGLNEV
+266 KPDGLNEV
-274 LKPGS
+274 QKPGT
-279 FFLSGFEQNSD
+279 FFLSGFEQNNN
-290 LSGSAIT
+290 LSGSVIT

-323 RVANGFDGKRLNLLL
+323 RVANGFDAKRLNLLL

-374 ISVLSSNEDIPID
+374 ISVLSSNEDVAVD

-393 GEVGLGGEIRGVIG
+393 GEVGLGGEIRGVLG
-407 LDQRIQEAVKMGFS
+407 LEQRIKEAYKMGFT
-421 KIIIPSPQLKKEFI
+421 KIIIPAPQFKADFI
-435 GGENFKLIPAKDI
+435 ADGLSIIPARDI
-448 SSILSE
+448 TAVLGE